1 VVFAF
6 PLRRRLAKD
15 IGNDGTKIKISELGP
30 VRDFTFV
37 SYLFP
42 IPSHFFITP
51 SDDQTGLAE
60 RDMGVE
66 SA

>member
-1 VVFAF
+1 
-6 PLRRRLAKD
+6 
-15 IGNDGTKIKISELGP
+15 

-42 IPSHFFITP
+42 IPTPFFITP